1 MSVLVGVPRADS
13 SGKRDSGAVTLL
25 QPNAAGQVSLAQT
38 WTQDSRAVPGSAEAG
53 DQFGAAVTQDAVGV
67 PGEDLGK
74 RRDAGT
80 VQLFALGRLGQGL
93 TPTRSYSQSTKR
105 VPGKAESG
113 DRFGASL
120 AEGTLFCQEQW
131 DLAVGAPGED
141 LGRARD
147 AGTVTL
153 ISIPPSDSPCKPR
166 LVRQGRNPLR
176 RDVAE
181 SGDLFGTTLAT
192 LPGGGEDE
200 DYFGV
205 LAVGA
210 PGEDLSRKPDAGLV
224 HLLDLSFNR
233 PGQAWNLP
241 GPAAGSRYGQVLSD
255 QSIS

>member
-1 MSVLVGVPRADS
+1 MSVLVGVPRADG

-25 QPNAAGQVSLAQT
+25 QPNAAGLISLAQT
-38 WTQDSRAVPGSAEAG
+38 WTQDSRGVPGSAETG
-53 DQFGAAVTQDAVGV
+53 DLFGAAVTEDAVGV

-74 RRDAGT
+74 RKDAGT
-80 VQLFALGRLGQGL
+80 VQLFALGQLGQGL
-93 TPTRSYSQSTKR
+93 TPARSYSQNSKR
-105 VPGKAESG
+105 IPGKAESG

-166 LVRQGRNPLR
+166 LLRQGRDPLR

-181 SGDLFGTTLAT
+181 SGDLFGTH
-192 LPGGGEDE
+192 
-200 DYFGV
+200 V
-205 LAVGA
+205 
-210 PGEDLSRKPDAGLV
+210 V
-224 HLLDLSFNR
+224 H
-233 PGQAWNLP
+233 
-241 GPAAGSRYGQVLSD
+241 AAGRRSGRGLLRVAGGRSTGRGLQPQAGRRARPRAGPLLQPAGTGLEPPGSRGRLPCTDRS
-255 QSIS
+255 